1 MHVLGFAKLGI
12 ILLDLAS
19 KGARRLRQAG
29 RKSFLS
35 FVYLFIPC
43 MVFLLQA
50 PMTSVTQKCFQ
61 DA

>member
-29 RKSFLS
+29 RKSFLF

-43 MVFLLQA
+43 MVFSCKHQ
-50 PMTSVTQKCFQ
+50 
-61 DA
+61 